1 MKVKYHKFWKY
12 SHRSTFVNTFFFTS
26 TIACTRW
33 VEPHHM
39 HVATWGES
47 KDILTYYL
55 KKISTLMVATHTFF
69 KWSSIWYYFCFIHSN
84 HLLLLLL
91 HNIFFSRWWKWMYV
105 IRTFSFLSVSQC
117 TADHRLP
124 LFMQITTFIRFQS
137 WQNLKVNICN

>member
-55 KKISTLMVATHTFF
+55 KKISTLMVATHTFLHGHLF
-69 KWSSIWYYFCFIHSN
+69 DIIFVSSTPIIYFFCCCCTIY
-84 HLLLLLL
+84 
-91 HNIFFSRWWKWMYV
+91 FFSRWWKWMYV
-105 IRTFSFLSVSQC
+105 IRTFSFFKCFSMYCGS
-117 TADHRLP
+117 
-124 LFMQITTFIRFQS
+124 QITIIYANYYLYTIS
-137 WQNLKVNICN
+137 ILTKPKS

>member
-55 KKISTLMVATHTFF
+55 KKISTLMVATHTFLHGHLF
-69 KWSSIWYYFCFIHSN
+69 DIIFVSSTPIIYFFCCCTIY
-84 HLLLLLL
+84 
-91 HNIFFSRWWKWMYV
+91 IFSRWWKWMYV